1 MHKARRRKLY
11 DAQEVSRELLRLR
24 DVRNVGVSCGDAAPG
39 PSRLGRTLPPSYREF
54 LLVTDGWT
62 HAGSFVWQLRGTGEA
77 GQAPLRYGVPEFDAA
92 VRAVDWSAA
101 DAWPR
106 LKEALALWRPLTDDH
121 VAPVSLLADPR
132 IAPLI
137 TPERGREILTACR
150 GTGR

>member
-1 MHKARRRKLY
+1 MGRQRRAGPAGWEADPVLLSG
-11 DAQEVSRELLRLR
+11 EILPLLRAEHARTPQWRSSTLDGLR
-24 DVRNVGVSCGDAAPG
+24 QRGAG
-39 PSRLGRTLPPSYREF
+39 PVKELIG
-54 LLVTDGWT
+54 
-62 HAGSFVWQLRGTGEA
+62 AA

-137 TPERGREILTACR
+137 TPERGREILTVCR
-150 GTGR
+150 GTGQ